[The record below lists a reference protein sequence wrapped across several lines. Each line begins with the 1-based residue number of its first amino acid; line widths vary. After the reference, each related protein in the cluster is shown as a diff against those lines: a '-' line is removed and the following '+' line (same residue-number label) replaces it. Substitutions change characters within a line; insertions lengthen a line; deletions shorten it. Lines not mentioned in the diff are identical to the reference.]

1 LFFSFFFRRS
11 IFSSSIAR
19 GHEAALEDGYYD
31 NPTGVG
37 CLAAGEF
44 QLAGTTQRS
53 RSCVAGVDMSSL
65 GVMHARQ
72 FKTFERMSLD
82 PFDAQAAHAY
92 PASYEEARRRLLS
105 QLLSMP
111 VVPLEESTPVA
122 APCDPVTDIPDFGLS
137 RDREH
142 ADKSSANLGP
152 AGGKRQ
158 GLGEFCYVSS
168 FDRLTSKK
176 RKTRVQPAPVRI
188 GLHLLNVLA
197 VTAGLVVG
205 AFVLA
210 SAGGGF
216 PGLSAGVRSFVS
228 DQVAKVRLILP
239 GNDVGTLP
247 AAPAPMTSPSV
258 KEASAEQ
265 APSINTGSTDHL
277 LYSTASI
284 ANTPLK

>member
-1 LFFSFFFRRS
+1 VPCQ
-11 IFSSSIAR
+11 
-19 GHEAALEDGYYD
+19 AL
-31 NPTGVG
+31 
-37 CLAAGEF
+37 A
-44 QLAGTTQRS
+44 
-53 RSCVAGVDMSSL
+53 
-65 GVMHARQ
+65 
-72 FKTFERMSLD
+72 
-82 PFDAQAAHAY
+82 
-92 PASYEEARRRLLS
+92 
-105 QLLSMP
+105 
-111 VVPLEESTPVA
+111 PLEESEPTVVTFPR
-122 APCDPVTDIPDFGLS
+122 DPVSNIPDFELS

-142 ADKSSANLGP
+142 ADKSAARKSDP
-152 AGGKRQ
+152 AGGKQRK
-158 GLGEFCYVSS
+158 LEEFRYVSS
-168 FDRLTSKK
+168 FDPVTSKK

-188 GLHLLNVLA
+188 GVHLLNVIT

-205 AFVLA
+205 AFILSSV
-210 SAGGGF
+210 GGGL